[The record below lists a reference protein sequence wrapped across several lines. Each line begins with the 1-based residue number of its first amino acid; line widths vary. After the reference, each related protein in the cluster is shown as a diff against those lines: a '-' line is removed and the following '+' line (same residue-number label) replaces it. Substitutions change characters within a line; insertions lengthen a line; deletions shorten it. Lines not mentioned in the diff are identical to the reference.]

1 MTFTNDRYRAPKF
14 LKVDKKEHILPLIIH
29 GQGIFVFKSLDA
41 ASLNFFS
48 IVDKDDKTGLAIVFR
63 DDGISVR
70 RLPAYEPLIDT
81 TNVRGLSNLDG
92 AYYWF
97 SIDSQNQIIAAGV
110 GEARLETCVYNYHFD
125 FTEANKLFLE
135 SLVRITIPQDAH
147 VIEPLRLIRDPI
159 THSVPLLV
167 KDTQHLKMKH
177 IAKSKFLPRSF
188 LSATSQKL
196 YDCIAGKKFVLND
209 SDFPDFS
216 KAIEYS
222 IATPGCWC
230 NTTLKAKAGEFG
242 GGEKETY
249 LRITLGQNNGESPGV
264 PFVMEIWPAGHFS
277 PIHNHG
283 GANAV
288 IRVLHG
294 KVRANLYP
302 FLSNEAVP
310 FGHVDLKKDD
320 ITWISATLNQVHK
333 LENRGSKTCI
343 TIQTYMY
350 DYTDMMHY
358 DYFDY
363 LDGEGKLQ
371 QFEPDSDADYT
382 RFKELIKKEW
392 AMRPRC
398 MPFCYFA

>member
-1 MTFTNDRYRAPKF
+1 MTFTSDKYRGPKF
-14 LKVDKKEHILPLIIH
+14 ITITRKEHVIPLIIH
-29 GQGIFVFKSLDA
+29 GQGIFVFKVTSA
-41 ASLNFFS
+41 TSVNMFR
-48 IVDKDDKTGLAIVFR
+48 IVDKTDKN
-63 DDGISVR
+63 GISVIFR
-70 RLPAYEPLIDT
+70 QDGITVSRLPNFEPLIDS
-81 TNVRGLSNLDG
+81 TNTRGLSTLQG

-110 GEARLETCVYNYHFD
+110 GEPRMETCVYNYHFD
-125 FTEANKLFLE
+125 FTEANKSFLE
-135 SLVRITIPQDAH
+135 GLTHIVIPKD
-147 VIEPLRLIRDPI
+147 VETVEPLRLIRDPI
-159 THSVPLLV
+159 THSVPLLL

-177 IAKSKFLPRSF
+177 IAKSKFMPKSF
-188 LSATSQKL
+188 LSDTSQKL
-196 YDCIAGKKFVLND
+196 YDCISGKKFILND
-209 SDFPDFS
+209 PEFPDFS

-230 NTTLKAKAGEFG
+230 NMTLKAKAGQFG

-264 PFVMEIWPAGHFS
+264 PFVMEIWPSGHYS

-294 KVRANLYP
+294 GIRVNLYP
-302 FLSNEAVP
+302 FLSNEGDP

-320 ITWISATLNQVHK
+320 ITWISTTLNQVHK
-333 LENRGSKTCI
+333 LENKGSKTCI

-363 LDGEGKLQ
+363 LDGEGKIE
-371 QFEPDSDADYT
+371 QFEPDSDMDYL
-382 RFKELIKKEW
+382 RFKALMKKEW
-392 AMRPRC
+392 NARPRC
-398 MPFCYFA
+398 MPFCYFI